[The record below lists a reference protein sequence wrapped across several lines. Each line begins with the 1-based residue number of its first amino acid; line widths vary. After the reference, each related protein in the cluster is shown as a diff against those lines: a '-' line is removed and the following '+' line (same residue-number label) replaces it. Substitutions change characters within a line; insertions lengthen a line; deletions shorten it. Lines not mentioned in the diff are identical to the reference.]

1 MTHSYSF
8 IYIVHNAGTYLW
20 YSLLNTLELCKCN
33 PNSEIII
40 VEGCDNFHDVTEF
53 DNRGFSID
61 GTKEIIE
68 SFNTSQIKY
77 FRLGKLG
84 DQRQLW
90 NYAFSKV
97 SDTDYVFL
105 RYEYEFIK
113 EQDFIRLDHKI
124 KREDVVD
131 LKIVR
136 YWGDFQHKLPS
147 SDFQERVIRNID
159 GKGYLTWYDK
169 IELVSGGTFRDRGNS
184 LSIDVPIS
192 NFDLVRSSTRLIK
205 DRMRECREN
214 NWVNNHV
221 RSIPGWVET
230 DPIVYSKKI
239 HSFVPYKPEL
249 VLIKEKEYPKILEK
263 HPFWGLDMDHIKDQ
277 ASSFPLCIGD
287 EILVHKALDTE
298 FKILEVGCGP
308 GKVLEQFKDMGE
320 CHGLDPSLF
329 AVKYGRTLDLD
340 MTYSTLEEVWFEK
353 GYFDLIYGIDVL
365 EHTKEPIKAFQNMV
379 KWLKPSG
386 VLILSCPNPGHGWSK
401 VCDHFLWSPLQHF
414 SIPSEKAFKSLADQ
428 NNLEIK
434 SLEAEG
440 HNLWFTAVKR
450 I

>member
-20 YSLLNTLELCKCN
+20 YSLLNTLELCKHN
-33 PNSEIII
+33 PSSEIII
-40 VEGCDNFHDVTEF
+40 VEGCDNFYDITEY
-53 DNRGFSID
+53 DDKGFSVD

-90 NYAFSKV
+90 NYGFSKV

-105 RYEYEFIK
+105 RYEYELIR
-113 EQDFIRLDHKI
+113 EQDFTRLDHKI
-124 KREDVVD
+124 KTEDVID

-147 SDFQERVIRNID
+147 PDFQERIIKNID

-169 IELVSGGTFRDRGNS
+169 VELVSGGTFRDSGTF
-184 LSIDVPIS
+184 LSVDVPID
-192 NFDLVRSSTRLIK
+192 NFDLVRSGTRLIK
-205 DRMRECREN
+205 DRMRRAREN
-214 NWVNNHV
+214 NWVHEHI
-221 RSIPGWVET
+221 SPLPGWVKT
-230 DPIVYSKKI
+230 DPILYSKKI
-239 HSFVPYKPEL
+239 YPFIDEKPKL
-249 VLIKEKEYPKILEK
+249 SQVRKKECSKLMQQ
-263 HPFWGLDMDHIKDQ
+263 HPFGDLDVDQ
-277 ASSFPLCIGD
+277 IRDQSSFPFCIGD
-287 EILVHKALDTE
+287 DILLFSALEYDYR
-298 FKILEVGCGP
+298 ILEVGCGP
-308 GKVLEQFKDMGE
+308 GKVLERFKSMGE

-353 GYFDLIYGIDVL
+353 DYFDLVYGIDVL
-365 EHTKEPIKAFQNMV
+365 EHTKEPIKAVQKMV
-379 KWLKPSG
+379 KWLKPLG
-386 VLILSCPNPGHGWSK
+386 ILLLSCPNPEHNWTKEPS
-401 VCDHFLWSPLQHF
+401 HFLWSPLQHF
-414 SIPSEKAFKSLADQ
+414 SIPSEKAFRSLAEQ

-434 SLEAEG
+434 LLEAEG

-450 I
+450 VK